1 MEPVDKP
8 QFEQKPLT
16 RNGKL
21 MSQKLQPKSFQNSA
35 LINNLQTANSDQI
48 DSKEDIK
55 LLTNY
60 SMAMRRET
68 LSRMAV
74 AFLRPVPESECIYLS
89 SDDEN

>member
-1 MEPVDKP
+1 MEPADKP
-8 QFEQKPLT
+8 EFEQKPLI
-16 RNGKL
+16 RNGKM
-21 MSQKLQPKSFQNSA
+21 MSQKLQPKCFQNSA

-48 DSKEDIK
+48 DSKEDVK

-68 LSRMAV
+68 LSCMAV
-74 AFLRPVPESECIYLS
+74 AFLRSVPESECIYLS